1 MPLVPLFVLL
11 IIFVA
16 LALLLGGILFARR
29 LKQGMTRFMRQASL
43 PRAVARSLRESRY
56 YGGLIIQT
64 AAQYPSGP
72 MRDRLNLTIK
82 PVNQWMSNLNR
93 LEQGII
99 KLYSQ
104 RNLGRELRQIDFE
117 IESLR
122 RRLLTSRGDE
132 AAYLRDLKDSKE
144 KHQTALQE
152 LHRFQRQAELKI
164 QKIASDLAAT
174 HAEMLLIIARGD
186 FNENRLHRLD
196 ESLQEQMSGM
206 KDILAAMDELGY
218 GVSGI

>member
-11 IIFVA
+11 MIFVA
-16 LALLLGGILFARR
+16 LAVVLGGVLFARR
-29 LKQGMTRFMRQASL
+29 LKQGVTRFARQASL
-43 PRAVARSLRESRY
+43 PRPIARSLRESRY
-56 YGGLIIQT
+56 YAGLIIQT
-64 AAQYPSGP
+64 AAQYPPGP
-72 MRDRLNLTIK
+72 MHDRLDLTIK
-82 PVNQWMSNLNR
+82 PVNQWLNNLNR

-104 RNLGRELRQIDFE
+104 RNLGRELRQVEFE

-122 RRLLTSRGDE
+122 RRLLIVRGEE
-132 AAYLRDLKDSKE
+132 AGYLRALQGSKE
-144 KHQTALQE
+144 KHREALQE

-186 FNENRLHRLD
+186 FNENRWHRLD

-218 GVSGI
+218 GLSGV